1 MLGQSEVVPYLLAA
15 GVPARD
21 VRGVAPG
28 VVDAS
33 RRNHVFL
40 AAGDGRPT
48 YVVKQARRGGEST
61 IAREAEVI
69 GSLRSLAGAE
79 DLRPFL
85 PTVVSYDAA
94 DDILVLRTESG
105 GRDLYQRQGRHR
117 LSAALARLAGRALA
131 SLHRLGPDTAGPRPA
146 DVDPTWALSWHRP
159 WLKDLTALSA
169 AATELLT
176 MVQQARELCAT
187 LDALRASPYTA
198 TLVHGD
204 ARWGNFIAC
213 PEAGGGRRERLV
225 LVDWELAGAGD
236 PCMDVGAVLGED
248 LIAWLDSI
256 PVGPGADPGAV
267 IRRARLPYARLQP
280 VVRAFWAAYLRA
292 AEADGAALPL
302 DRIVRFAG
310 VRILQSTVERVQH
323 AAELRPRAL
332 YAMDLAASAITRPDA
347 TREDL
352 LALPA
357 AP

>member
-117 LSAALARLAGRALA
+117 LSAALARLAGQALA

-198 TLVHGD
+198 TLVTGT
-204 ARWGNFIAC
+204 R
-213 PEAGGGRRERLV
+213 
-225 LVDWELAGAGD
+225 AGATSSRV
-236 PCMDVGAVLGED
+236 PKREAVVVSGWCSS
-248 LIAWLDSI
+248 IGSSPAPATPAWTSGRSSGSTSSHGSTQSRSSTA
-256 PVGPGADPGAV
+256 P
-267 IRRARLPYARLQP
+267 IR
-280 VVRAFWAAYLRA
+280 
-292 AEADGAALPL
+292 
-302 DRIVRFAG
+302 
-310 VRILQSTVERVQH
+310 
-323 AAELRPRAL
+323 
-332 YAMDLAASAITRPDA
+332 
-347 TREDL
+347 
-352 LALPA
+352 
-357 AP
+357 